1 MQSPLI
7 VLKDM
12 NKEEK
17 TKVLEEIINDIKP
30 LIKEMYK
37 ETSKITLLESEVD
50 EYETMTITLCGG
62 LNGSGEW
69 NNYFNDLARIF
80 EELKEKG
87 FDVWV
92 INLENDC
99 LDDIFY
105 CKTGIT
111 KKENE

>member
-7 VLKDM
+7 VLKGM

-17 TKVLEEIINDIKP
+17 TKVLEEIVNDIKP

-50 EYETMTITLCGG
+50 EYETMTFTLCGG

-69 NNYFNDLARIF
+69 YNSPLLSNPPESGQNPPRRTDPTARS
-80 EELKEKG
+80 G
-87 FDVWV
+87 
-92 INLENDC
+92 
-99 LDDIFY
+99 
-105 CKTGIT
+105 
-111 KKENE
+111 